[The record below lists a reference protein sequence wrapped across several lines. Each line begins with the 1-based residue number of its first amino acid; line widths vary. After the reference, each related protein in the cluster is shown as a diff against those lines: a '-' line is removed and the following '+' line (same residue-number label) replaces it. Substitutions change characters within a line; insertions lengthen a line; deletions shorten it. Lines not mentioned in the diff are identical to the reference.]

1 MTRRGR
7 LPHAPRLHA
16 SSHWTDANT
25 VNVTEPL
32 FCGGRKSVSKGKRSC
47 TVGLTGG
54 RLHPPPRS
62 SAPAVRSPGIRGWR
76 SGLGTAGGAWAR
88 SPHRALSCHRLR
100 LPPAVPRAPTGRGGQ
115 ARPGQA
121 QPPCV
126 RGSRGAL
133 LTALACARLAS
144 CLSYTGHVGERAWSA
159 RRVSGTCRGVRC
171 GCGGG
176 SHGHQPRG
184 TALSH
189 LLDGGP
195 VPGPAGDGTGGD
207 LELQPARPRGPCRTG
222 GKPGG
227 AQPPR
232 RTRPASGLAVERSG
246 GQSPKE
252 VRGTRPGGRSR
263 RTQGAEPRGSPDSGR
278 ETGAQEGSLSGR
290 PVPGAS
296 GARSPR
302 VASLAPRAEPSR
314 MCRHD
319 AHVADERGGG
329 T

>member
-16 SSHWTDANT
+16 SSHRTDANT

-76 SGLGTAGGAWAR
+76 SRLGDRRRGVGEVAAPGAE
-88 SPHRALSCHRLR
+88 
-100 LPPAVPRAPTGRGGQ
+100 LPPALPPARCPQSAHGPR
-115 ARPGQA
+115 RPGQA
-121 QPPCV
+121 RPPCV

-144 CLSYTGHVGERAWSA
+144 CPSYTGHVGERAWSA

-176 SHGHQPRG
+176 SRGHQPRG
-184 TALSH
+184 TALPH

-252 VRGTRPGGRSR
+252 VRGTRPG
-263 RTQGAEPRGSPDSGR
+263 
-278 ETGAQEGSLSGR
+278 
-290 PVPGAS
+290 
-296 GARSPR
+296 
-302 VASLAPRAEPSR
+302 
-314 MCRHD
+314 
-319 AHVADERGGG
+319 
-329 T
+329 